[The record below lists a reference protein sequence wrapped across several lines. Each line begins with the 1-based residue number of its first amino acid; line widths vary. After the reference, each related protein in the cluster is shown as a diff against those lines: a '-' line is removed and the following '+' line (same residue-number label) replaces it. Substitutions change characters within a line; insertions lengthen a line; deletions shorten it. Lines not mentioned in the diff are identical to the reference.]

1 MVEEEKKEE
10 KPVKKKKVQFDLEET
25 QDAEE
30 SKSVRGEDAFDGKK
44 SKSTGNSSSNENPAG
59 MSKTKRKLN
68 EMRMTRRNMR
78 KQRELLREFEKKTSE
93 ARVMA
98 QEIAQ

>member
-1 MVEEEKKEE
+1 M
-10 KPVKKKKVQFDLEET
+10 PVKKKKHVKFDLEET

-30 SKSVRGEDAFDGKK
+30 SKSEIGDFKNK
-44 SKSTGNSSSNENPAG
+44 SSSGGRKGTDSSVSNEGKPKKKV
-59 MSKTKRKLN
+59 SEL
-68 EMRMTRRNMR
+68 RMTRRNMR
-78 KQRELLREFEKKTSE
+78 KQRELLREFERKTSE